1 MAPAESFPLKG
12 TSTRIPSRGLGT
24 FQADPKIYPAG
35 SVKNSVLHALQ
46 VGYRHLD
53 VALGYEWGAVEREV
67 GQAIKESGI
76 PREDLFIVTKLYTTP
91 PMSKEFDLEAASLRS
106 TAEKRLLS

>member
-1 MAPAESFPLKG
+1 MAPAENFALKG
-12 TSTRIPSRGLGT
+12 TSIRIPSRGLGT
-24 FQADPKIYPAG
+24 FQADPKIYPPG

-53 VALGYEWGAVEREV
+53 VALGYEWGEVERDV

-76 PREDLFIVTKLYTTP
+76 PRQELFIVSKLCVRP
-91 PMSKEFDLEAASLRS
+91 SPQH
-106 TAEKRLLS
+106 